1 MASKFNNT
9 SSLLTPLFLLS
20 LMLTLSSRP
29 VSAQQQSPP
38 QQQNQMGYLN
48 QSNFTPSMAIVII
61 VLIAVFFLLGFF
73 SIYVRQCA
81 GEGAA
86 GTGPA
91 VPVPTTNRQPKGL
104 DPAIVDS
111 FPTMVYSEVKEHKMG
126 KGALECA
133 VCLSEFEDDEKLKL
147 LPKCSHVF
155 HPDCIDAWLVGH
167 ATCPVCRYNLTDY
180 KIGEN
185 PYPDLMTRDDESSPE
200 TTTETTRQEEARST
214 DPTTLPV
221 DAVVLEVKPETEE
234 ERREREEA
242 MELERIGTM
251 RRALRSKSSR
261 RPSRFPR
268 SHSTGHSLS
277 SVAKA
282 GDDPERYTLRIPDHV
297 LRQIIADGKLKRST
311 SLLFFGETGEG
322 SSRPGYR
329 GNGEGSSRGGRSV
342 RTIVRNLSEKFSS
355 WGIGRKGDGGDGSV
369 KGEGST
375 VRGRRLGSV
384 KAQFDC
390 LAGGA
395 AAAGKADSG
404 EGSVGWRGERVN
416 AD

>member
-1 MASKFNNT
+1 MAPKFNNT
-9 SSLLTPLFLLS
+9 SSLLLLS
-20 LMLTLSSRP
+20 LMLILSSRP
-29 VSAQQQSPP
+29 VSVSAQPQSPP
-38 QQQNQMGYLN
+38 QQQNSQFGYFN

-81 GEGAA
+81 GEGVA

-104 DPAIVDS
+104 DPTIVDS
-111 FPTMVYSEVKEHKMG
+111 FPTMVYSEVKEHKIG

-180 KIGEN
+180 KIGEI
-185 PYPDLMTRDDESSPE
+185 PYPELMTRDDESSPE
-200 TTTETTRQEEARST
+200 TATETTREEETRST
-214 DPTTLPV
+214 DPPVLPP
-221 DAVVLEVKPETEE
+221 DAVVLEVKPESEE

-261 RPSRFPR
+261 RPTRFPR

-277 SVAKA
+277 SAA
-282 GDDPERYTLRIPDHV
+282 RTGDDPERYTLRIPDHV

-342 RTIVRNLSEKFSS
+342 RTIVRNLSEKFS
-355 WGIGRKGDGGDGSV
+355 WIGRRGDGGDGSM

-375 VRGRRLGSV
+375 VRGRLGSV
-384 KAQFDC
+384 KVPFDC

-395 AAAGKADSG
+395 AVAGKADSG
-404 EGSVGWRGERVN
+404 EGSVSRRGDRVN